1 MAGCKDCSV
10 HVAPSTC
17 HRCETGSVR
26 EAAIWDSSR
35 HENHQLVQGLASEIC
50 ALGEAERQLSES
62 GTLSQK
68 TYREVTRLLEEEERK
83 RIESEKDNEP
93 LKAEIDHKLFLTYI
107 SDRKG
112 FLDSMYK
119 SLIRIEDDRS
129 DARFDHDS
137 LPPEDDMDRILR
149 YEERMHKQID
159 WAIQRLLESQ
169 ERRTTL
175 DYSPGTALPQPTKN
189 EKRSQ

>member
-93 LKAEIDHKLFLTYI
+93 LKAEIDRDLFLTYHR
-107 SDRKG
+107 SEGVPRLHVQEPHQDRRRPITNRGGGMRKKEG
-112 FLDSMYK
+112 WTSV
-119 SLIRIEDDRS
+119 LI
-129 DARFDHDS
+129 
-137 LPPEDDMDRILR
+137 
-149 YEERMHKQID
+149 
-159 WAIQRLLESQ
+159 
-169 ERRTTL
+169 
-175 DYSPGTALPQPTKN
+175 
-189 EKRSQ
+189 